1 MKKKNQL
8 DLSLFTQRISPPENR
23 STVLCVNI
31 LADGKFNMNGKLSEK
46 LGGKALEIL
55 FTDSGRNFLI
65 AEKGEMEMPITFP
78 KSGSR
83 KLPVIADMLKR
94 QKISLPAKYEVWQ
107 RDDGYWQG
115 DFLENPTVSQS
126 VKPHNSK
133 WK

>member
-8 DLSLFTQRISPPENR
+8 ELGMFTQRISPPENR
-23 STVLCVNI
+23 STALCVNI
-31 LADGKFNMNGKLSEK
+31 LADGKFNMNGKLAEK
-46 LGGKALEIL
+46 LGGKTLEIL

-83 KLPVIADMLKR
+83 KLPVLADMLKR

-115 DFLENPTVSQS
+115 DFLENPTVSPS
-126 VKPHNSK
+126 AKPHNLK
-133 WK
+133 QK